1 MKTLRMNAP
10 SKKLVSLAVSL
21 ALTACVAGPNFRSP
35 TPPATQRYTTEPLPS
50 LTLPGENGAAG
61 AAVPQLW
68 WSLFQ
73 SPRLD
78 ETVRTAIAGNR
89 NLQAAQATLKQAD
102 ELLGVARAAKMP
114 EINGDS
120 GVGRQ
125 KLGAAFL
132 GGFNLPPFS
141 YYSIGA
147 SVSYTFGLA
156 GGVAR
161 TIEQQKALAEERDHE
176 LRAAQLSLTGNVVL
190 QAFAIASARAQIR
203 AAEAVLEED
212 RRNADLVR
220 KAFDEGSV
228 PRLDVLSAESQ
239 LAQDETL
246 MPPLR
251 QELSVARNALAV
263 LVGEAPGNWSAPD
276 FELEDFTPPQTLPV
290 SLPSELARRRPDI
303 LANEAQLHAATAAV
317 GVATANLYPQIKLTG
332 AFSQQSITAGSLF
345 DSANDAFSLAA
356 GVTAPIFDFGKRH
369 AQRRAAEAA
378 MQASLSKYE
387 QTVLSAFRQVA
398 DVLSALEHDAQQTA
412 AQQRALDV
420 AESSLALT
428 RESYSAGNT
437 GVLQILDAERQVSRA
452 RIGVARA
459 RAQRMQDTAE
469 LIVALGGDSPL
480 QAVVSSSARL

>member
-1 MKTLRMNAP
+1 M
-10 SKKLVSLAVSL
+10 
-21 ALTACVAGPNFRSP
+21 LTGCVAGPNFHSP
-35 TPPATQRYTTEPLPS
+35 TPPAAQRYTTESLPS
-50 LTLPGENGAAG
+50 LALPGDNGAG
-61 AAVPQLW
+61 SAAVPQLW

-89 NLQAAQATLKQAD
+89 NLQAAQATLRQAH

-114 EINGDS
+114 EVTGEAGN
-120 GVGRQ
+120 GRQ

-132 GGFNLPPFS
+132 GGFNLPPFT
-141 YYSIGA
+141 YYSVGV
-147 SVSYTFGLA
+147 SVSYVFSLA
-156 GGVAR
+156 GGMTR
-161 TIEQQKALAEERDHE
+161 TIEQQQALAEAQEHE

-212 RRNADLVR
+212 RRNADLVH

-251 QELSVARNALAV
+251 QELSAARHALAV
-263 LVGEAPGNWSAPD
+263 LVGAAPGNWAPPD

-332 AFSQQSITAGSLF
+332 SFAQQSITAGSLF
-345 DSANDAFSLAA
+345 DSANDAFSLAG
-356 GVTAPIFDFGKRH
+356 GVTAPLFDFGRRH

-378 MQASLSKYE
+378 MQASLAKYE
-387 QTVLSAFRQVA
+387 QTVLDAFRQVA
-398 DVLSALEHDAQQTA
+398 DVLAALEHDAQQTE

-437 GVLQILDAERQVSRA
+437 GVLQILDAERQVQRA

-469 LIVALGGDSPL
+469 LVVALGGDSPL
-480 QAVVSSSARL
+480 TAEIKTAEAP

>member
-1 MKTLRMNAP
+1 MKTDSM
-10 SKKLVSLAVSL
+10 KFVSLLGSL
-21 ALTACVAGPNFRSP
+21 LLTGCVAGPNFT
-35 TPPATQRYTTEPLPS
+35 TPKTPETSRYTTEALPS
-50 LTLPGENGAAG
+50 LAMPADGASNV
-61 AAVPQLW
+61 AVPDLW

-73 SPRLD
+73 SPKLD
-78 ETVRTAIAGNR
+78 ETVRTALAGNR
-89 NLQAAQATLKQAD
+89 SLQASQATLEQAN
-102 ELLGVARAAKMP
+102 ELLGVARASRNP
-114 EINGDS
+114 EVTGDV
-120 GVGRQ
+120 GAGRQ

-132 GGFNLPPFS
+132 GGFNLPPFT
-141 YYSIGA
+141 YYSVGA
-147 SVSYTFGLA
+147 SVSYVFGLA
-156 GGVAR
+156 GGVRR
-161 TIEQQKALAEERDHE
+161 TIEQQQALAEVQQHE
-176 LRAAQLSLTGNVVL
+176 LDAAHLSLTGNVVL

-251 QELSVARNALAV
+251 QELSAARHALAV

-276 FELEDFTPPQTLPV
+276 FELEDFTPPAVLPV
-290 SLPSELARRRPDI
+290 SLPSELARKRPDI
-303 LANEAQLHAATAAV
+303 RAGEAQLHAATAAV

-332 AFSQQSITAGSLF
+332 SFSQQAITVGSLF
-345 DSANDAFSLAA
+345 DHSSDAFSLA
-356 GVTAPIFDFGKRH
+356 GGLTAPIFDFGRRKS
-369 AQRRAAEAA
+369 QQRAAEAA
-378 MQASLSKYE
+378 MKASLAKYE
-387 QTVLSAFRQVA
+387 QTVLTAFRQVA
-398 DVLSALEHDAQQTA
+398 DVLAALEHDAQQNQ

-437 GVLQILDAERQVSRA
+437 GVLQILDAERQVLRA

-469 LIVALGGDSPL
+469 LIVALGGDSRIQTAGSP
-480 QAVVSSSARL
+480 QSPGG